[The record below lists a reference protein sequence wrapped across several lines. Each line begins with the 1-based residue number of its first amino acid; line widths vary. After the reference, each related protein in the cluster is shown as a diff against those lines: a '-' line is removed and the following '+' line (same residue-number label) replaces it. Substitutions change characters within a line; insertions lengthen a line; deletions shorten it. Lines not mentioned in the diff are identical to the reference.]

1 MIAVGGMRL
10 ADTPAPSRIVICIKG
25 GLVQDVLSDTPG
37 IEVEVMDWDVLE
49 DGDMEHVK
57 AYMDH
62 RLDLLTP
69 ASREAA
75 ATGAYDDLQID
86 TTKFPHVLY

>member
-1 MIAVGGMRL
+1 MKL
-10 ADTPAPSRIVICIKG
+10 ADVPSPPRIVICIKG

-37 IEVEVMDWDVLE
+37 IEVEVMDWDVLA

-57 AYMDH
+57 DYIDH

-75 ATGAYDDLQID
+75 ATGEYGDLQGD
-86 TTKFPHVLY
+86 TTNFPHALY

>member
-1 MIAVGGMRL
+1 MKP
-10 ADTPAPSRIVICIKG
+10 ADVPSPPRIVICIKG

-49 DGDMEHVK
+49 DGDTEHVK
-57 AYMDH
+57 DYIDN

-75 ATGAYDDLQID
+75 ATGEYGDLQVD
-86 TTKFPHVLY
+86 TAKFPHVLY